1 MKVVFYVS
9 KRNMCVYMGLDKA
22 VFSFMN
28 YVQIIAQI
36 KFFDENLVGKFNVNY
51 SQLIHA
57 TKWKFDYLAARKKQ
71 S

>member
-1 MKVVFYVS
+1 M
-9 KRNMCVYMGLDKA
+9 RLDKA
-22 VFSFMN
+22 IFSFMKH
-28 YVQIIAQI
+28 VQII
-36 KFFDENLVGKFNVNY
+36 DENLVGKFNVNF

>member
-22 VFSFMN
+22 IFSFMKN
-28 YVQIIAQI
+28 VQII
-36 KFFDENLVGKFNVNY
+36 DENLVGKFNVNY

>member
-22 VFSFMN
+22 IFSFMK
-28 YVQIIAQI
+28 YVQII
-36 KFFDENLVGKFNVNY
+36 DENLVGKFNVNY